1 MCINGTFTWSYGRII
16 NMKKYSFLFIFFV
29 SFASSAEQTFYL
41 NCKVL
46 DQNIFQIKEGKSE
59 KFLSYKNGIK
69 IGETFSV
76 KFNYFP
82 RETKFS
88 FRLTIPGWRQG
99 YDNPIY
105 DTVIVMKSD
114 SIDYIQEQGITFT
127 RTFEEQY
134 LYLSYEGIIAKSIY
148 NTFHFVRYYKND
160 WQLLFSFRD
169 DAFESYSGTANCMGM
184 PNTYNEVL
192 KIMQKI
198 DQ

>member
-1 MCINGTFTWSYGRII
+1 MCINGTFIWSYGRII
-16 NMKKYSFLFIFFV
+16 NMKNYSFLFIFFV

-88 FRLTIPGWRQG
+88 FWLTIPGWIQG
-99 YDNPIY
+99 YDNPIN
-105 DTVIVMKSD
+105 DTMILMKSD
-114 SIDYIQEQGITFT
+114 FIHHISEQGISFST
-127 RTFEEQY
+127 TFEEQY
-134 LYLSYEGIIAKSIY
+134 LYLAYEGIIAK
-148 NTFHFVRYYKND
+148 NTYSSFNFVRYYKND
-160 WQLLFSFRD
+160 WQLLFSFQGD
-169 DAFESYSGTANCMGM
+169 GFESYSGTAKCMSM

>member
-1 MCINGTFTWSYGRII
+1 MCINGTFIWSYGRII

-59 KFLSYKNGIK
+59 KFLSYKNGIEK
-69 IGETFSV
+69 GETFSV

-82 RETKFS
+82 RETKYS
-88 FRLTIPGWRQG
+88 FMLTFPGWIQG

-105 DTVIVMKSD
+105 DTVISMKSD
-114 SIDYIQEQGITFT
+114 SIKLNSEQGIIFS
-127 RTFEEQY
+127 RTFEKQY
-134 LYLSYEGIIAKSIY
+134 LDLGYDVIHAKNIY
-148 NTFHFVRYYKND
+148 NSFYFVRYYKND
-160 WQLLFSFRD
+160 WQLLFSFQG
-169 DAFESYSGTANCMGM
+169 DAFESYSGTAKCMSM